1 MKDIMKLF
9 QNSVK
14 LALVFFL
21 AISLLAQEP
30 KNTKPP
36 SEDKKASPAKDET
49 LAMMKDY
56 TPIATLDPS
65 FSVRN
70 ISYLRRAAH
79 NGKGDVLDVQLSVE
93 NNEAKT
99 RDYSIYVLA
108 FNESKN
114 PVFNTLAPPPIWR
127 ENDPNSKNRIINY
140 SVLCPEKV
148 AIKDVWGEAALK
160 QKEEKVTS
168 NRLKGYTAE
177 LGEPNLSEY
186 LFYLT
191 RKPEKAL
198 KFKIAGEA
206 IEKSTSSNFESSE
219 AELKRD
225 MNLKAVD
232 THTYTIFNS
241 KYKTTIMTHHYSEFR
256 PDFYF
261 FNKVAILIFNDK
273 NVLVYKTIQDI
284 GKKRE
289 VR

>member
-1 MKDIMKLF
+1 MKDIMRLF

-93 NNEAKT
+93 NNEATT
-99 RDYSIYVLA
+99 RDYSIYVMA

-127 ENDPNSKNRIINY
+127 ENDPNAKNRIVNF
-140 SVLCPEKV
+140 SVLCPEKL
-148 AIKDVWGEAALK
+148 APKDVWGEAALK

-168 NRLKGYTAE
+168 NRLKGYEAQ
-177 LGEPNLSEY
+177 LGEPNLSDY

-191 RKPEKAL
+191 KKPEKAL
-198 KFKIAGEA
+198 KFKLAGESA
-206 IEKSTSSNFESSE
+206 EKATSSNFESSE

-232 THTYTIFNS
+232 SHTYTIFNS
-241 KYKTTIMTHHYSEFR
+241 KYKSTIMTHHYSEFR
-256 PDFYF
+256 PNFYF
-261 FNKVAILIFNDK
+261 FNKVAILIFDSK

-289 VR
+289 VK